1 MIHDIRG
8 IKGIPGVI
16 DEHITFKDTFLNKL
30 LNFANFIN
38 VPIMPEVK
46 GIVIVV
52 EVIGIKWPE
61 LLRSLIRLVGFTG
74 ASQVQ
79 GHLFF
84 DRPLVKSFS

>member
-8 IKGIPGVI
+8 IKGIPRVI
-16 DEHITFKDTFLNKL
+16 DEHIRFKDTFLNKL

-52 EVIGIKWPE
+52 EVIGIKRPE

-74 ASQVQ
+74 ASKVK

-84 DRPLVKSFS
+84 DSPLIKSFS